1 MATIREK
8 EKGQWHAQVRR
19 TGWPPVTETLRTRKE
34 AEAWARDVESRM
46 DRGIFVDRSAGERT
60 TFGETIKTYI
70 KEVTEKRPGDASR
83 AAEKSRLERFMRDE
97 PKLCAYAVAHLR
109 PEHFEDY
116 RDRRLAEFVTR
127 GKPGGRGQYKP
138 EKAKPGRFRK
148 DGTPRANAAEP
159 KAPPKPPKKVE
170 PGTVKRELTVL
181 KRVINHSKRKLGL
194 LTNPINTEDV
204 KRPVVNDE
212 RDVRLEDEQ
221 IDALI
226 QECYQSKNPWVG
238 PIVDFAFDVGS
249 RRGNLLRLRWN
260 DVALK
265 ERSALLRGVKNSRNP
280 EEIIDVL
287 VGLSP
292 RALEILKGLPRS
304 LDGRVFPITANALK
318 SAFNRAR
325 HKLGL
330 DQYRFHDTRHELISS
345 LIEAGWSDTQV
356 MAQSGHRDPK
366 SLKRYTNLRK
376 KHLADALAAIP
387 SRSSKKG

>member
-1 MATIREK
+1 MATIRQ
-8 EKGQWHAQVRR
+8 KGPEQWHAQVRR
-19 TGWPPVTETLRTRKE
+19 TGWPPVTETLRTRKD
-34 AEAWARDVESRM
+34 AETWARDVESQM
-46 DRGIFVDRSAGERT
+46 DRGIFVDRSAAERT
-60 TFGETIKTYI
+60 PFGEIIKTYI
-70 KEVTEKRPGDASR
+70 KEVTEKRPGEASR
-83 AAEKSRLERFMRDE
+83 AAKKSRLERFMRDE

-116 RDRRLAEFVTR
+116 RDRRLTQTVTR

-138 EKAKPGRFRK
+138 EMVKPGRFRK
-148 DGTPRANAAEP
+148 DGSPRANAAT

-181 KRVINHSKRKLGL
+181 KKVIDHRKRKLGL
-194 LTNPINTEDV
+194 LINPLNTEDV

-212 RDVRLEDEQ
+212 RDVRLEDDQ
-221 IDALI
+221 IDALVR
-226 QECYQSKNPWVG
+226 ECYQSKNPWVG
-238 PIVDFAFDVGS
+238 PIVDFAFEEGA
-249 RRGNLLRLRWN
+249 RRGNLLRLRWD
-260 DVALK
+260 DVDLK
-265 ERSALLRGVKNSRNP
+265 GRSILLRGVKNSRNP
-280 EEIIDVL
+280 EKIINVP

-292 RALEILKGLPRS
+292 RALAILKGLPRS
-304 LDGRVFPITANALK
+304 LDGRVFPISANALK

-330 DQYRFHDTRHELISS
+330 DHYRLHDTRHELISS

-376 KHLADALAAIP
+376 EHLADALAAIP
-387 SRSSKKG
+387 SRGSKK

>member
-1 MATIREK
+1 MAAIRQ
-8 EKGQWHAQVRR
+8 KGPEQWHAQVRR
-19 TGWPPVTETLRTRKE
+19 SGWPPITETLRTRKD
-34 AEAWARDVESRM
+34 AETWARDVESQM
-46 DRGIFVDRSAGERT
+46 DRGVFVDRSAGERT
-60 TFGETIKTYI
+60 PFVEIIKTYI
-70 KEVTEKRPGDASR
+70 KEVTEKRPGEASR
-83 AAEKSRLERFMRDE
+83 ASEKSRLERFMREE

-116 RDRRLAEFVTR
+116 RDRRLAQFVTR

-138 EKAKPGRFRK
+138 EKIKPGRYRK
-148 DGTPRANAAEP
+148 DGTPRANAA
-159 KAPPKPPKKVE
+159 KAKTPQKPPKKMQA
-170 PGTVKRELTVL
+170 GSVKRELTLL
-181 KRVINHSKRKLGL
+181 KRVIDHRKRKLGL
-194 LTNPINTEDV
+194 LINPVNTEDV

-212 RDVRLEDEQ
+212 RDVRLEDAQ

-226 QECYQSKNPWVG
+226 NECHQSKSPWIG
-238 PIVDFAFDVGS
+238 PIVEIAFEVGP
-249 RRGNLLRLRWN
+249 RRGNLLRLQWA
-260 DVALK
+260 DVDIK
-265 ERSALLRGVKNSRNP
+265 GRSVLLRGVKNSRNP
-280 EEIIDVL
+280 EKILDVL

-292 RALEILKGLPRS
+292 RALEILKALPRS

-330 DQYRFHDTRHELISS
+330 DHYRFHDTRHERISS
-345 LIEAGWSDTQV
+345 LIEAGWSDKQV

-387 SRSSKKG
+387 SRRSKK

>member
-1 MATIREK
+1 MRK
-8 EKGQWHAQVRR
+8 FG
-19 TGWPPVTETLRTRKE
+19 GWAGPLSPKPCARAKTQKLGRAMSSRKWTAASSSTAPP
-34 AEAWARDVESRM
+34 A
-46 DRGIFVDRSAGERT
+46 ERT

-70 KEVTEKRPGDASR
+70 KEVTEKRPGEASR

-116 RDRRLAEFVTR
+116 RDRRLTEFVTR

-138 EKAKPGRFRK
+138 EKAKPPGRFRK

-181 KRVINHSKRKLGL
+181 KRVIDHSKRKLGL

-249 RRGNLLRLRWN
+249 RRGNLSTL
-260 DVALK
+260 
-265 ERSALLRGVKNSRNP
+265 
-280 EEIIDVL
+280 
-287 VGLSP
+287 
-292 RALEILKGLPRS
+292 ALERCRPKG
-304 LDGRVFPITANALK
+304 
-318 SAFNRAR
+318 
-325 HKLGL
+325 
-330 DQYRFHDTRHELISS
+330 
-345 LIEAGWSDTQV
+345 TQ
-356 MAQSGHRDPK
+356 
-366 SLKRYTNLRK
+366 
-376 KHLADALAAIP
+376 
-387 SRSSKKG
+387 RSSARREEFAKSGRDYRRTRRSFTARA

>member
-1 MATIREK
+1 M
-8 EKGQWHAQVRR
+8 
-19 TGWPPVTETLRTRKE
+19 
-34 AEAWARDVESRM
+34 WARGVESNM
-46 DRGIFVDRSAGERT
+46 DRGIFVDRSAAERT
-60 TFGETIKTYI
+60 TFGETIKSYI
-70 KEVTEKRPGDASR
+70 KEVTEKRPGEASR

-116 RDRRLAEFVTR
+116 RDRRLTQTVTR

-138 EKAKPGRFRK
+138 EKVKPGRFRK
-148 DGTPRANAAEP
+148 DGTPRANAAP
-159 KAPPKPPKKVE
+159 KAPPKPPKKVK

-181 KRVINHSKRKLGL
+181 EAVIDHSKRKLGL
-194 LTNPINTEDV
+194 LINPVNRKDV

-212 RDVRLEDEQ
+212 RDVRLDDEQ

-226 QECYQSKNPWVG
+226 HECYLSKNPWVG
-238 PIVDFAFDVGS
+238 PIVEFAFEAGP
-249 RRGNLLRLRWN
+249 RRGNLLRLHWD
-260 DVALK
+260 DVYIK
-265 ERSALLRGVKNSRNP
+265 GRSVLLRGVKNSRNP

-292 RALEILKGLPRS
+292 RAIEILKALPRS

-330 DQYRFHDTRHELISS
+330 DHYRFHDTRHELISS
-345 LIEAGWSDTQV
+345 LIEAGWSDTEV

-366 SLKRYTNLRK
+366 SLKRYANLRK
-376 KHLADALAAIP
+376 EHLADKLAAIP
-387 SRSSKKG
+387 SRRSKK